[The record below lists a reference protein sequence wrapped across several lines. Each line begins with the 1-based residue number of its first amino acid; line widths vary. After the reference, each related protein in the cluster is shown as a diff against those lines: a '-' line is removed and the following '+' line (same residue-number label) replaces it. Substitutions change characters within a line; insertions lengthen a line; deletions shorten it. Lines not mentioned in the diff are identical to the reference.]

1 MWKPTFDPG
10 LTQQYTG
17 GLRRMINKDGT
28 FNIVRRGANWH
39 DVHPYL
45 HLINASWTV
54 FFAVIIAAYAVVNVV
69 FAAVYYLLGPDTLY
83 GGFEARNAAGRFL
96 TSLYFSSHTLTT
108 VGFGNIVPK
117 SDAANL
123 IAAFEAFIG
132 LLGFAIAT
140 GLLFGRVSKP
150 SARIGFSEQ
159 AIVAPYHGATSL
171 QFRVVNRRANTL
183 LELEATVMLSA
194 VRPSDSSGSAR
205 TYTVLKLEREKVYF
219 FPLTWT
225 VVHPI
230 DADSPLYGKT
240 GADLEAMHAEFLI
253 LIKAW
258 DDTFSQTVNQRYSY
272 RYDEI
277 VWNARFAP
285 AFEVNSEGRM
295 VVRIDRVGNYGP
307 A

>member
-10 LTQQYTG
+10 LTQQYAG
-17 GLRRMINKDGT
+17 SLRRMINKDGS
-28 FNIVRRGANWH
+28 FNVVRRGAGWR
-39 DVHPYL
+39 DIHPYL

-54 FFAVIIAAYAVVNVV
+54 FFTVIISAYAVVNMM
-69 FAAVYYLLGPDTLY
+69 FAAVYYLLGPDTLS
-83 GGFEARNAAGRFL
+83 GGFEAPTSTGRFL

-108 VGFGNIVPK
+108 VGFGNIAPK

-150 SARIGFSEQ
+150 SARIGFSER
-159 AIVAPYHGATSL
+159 AIIAPYHGGSSL
-171 QFRVVNRRANTL
+171 QFRVVNRRPNTL
-183 LELEATVMLSA
+183 LELEAMVLLSA
-194 VRPSDSSGSAR
+194 VNPLAGKGPTR
-205 TYTVLKLEREKVYF
+205 TYTTLQLEREKVYF

-230 DADSPLYGKT
+230 GEDSPLYGKSS
-240 GADLEAMHAEFLI
+240 ADLEAMQAELLI

-285 AFEVNSEGRM
+285 AFETSRDGNM
-295 VVRIDRVGNYGP
+295 IVRIDRVGHYDP

>member
-17 GLRRMINKDGT
+17 GLRRMINKDGS
-28 FNIVRRGANWH
+28 FNVVRRGANWR
-39 DVHPYL
+39 DVHLYL
-45 HLINASWTV
+45 HLINASWSV
-54 FFAVIIAAYAVVNVV
+54 FFAIIIGAYAVVNMI

-83 GGFEARNAAGRFL
+83 GGFEAHNANGRFL

-150 SARIGFSEQ
+150 SARIGFSER
-159 AIVAPYHGATSL
+159 AIVAPYHGGPSL

-194 VRPSDSSGSAR
+194 ANPIDGGSAR
-205 TYTVLKLEREKVYF
+205 TYTVLRLEREKVYF

-230 DADSPLYGKT
+230 GPDSPLYGKT
-240 GADLEAMHAEFLI
+240 GADLEAMQAELLI

-277 VWNARFAP
+277 EWNARFAP
-285 AFEVNSEGRM
+285 AFEVNSEGSLI
-295 VVRIDRVGNYGP
+295 VRVDRVGNYGP

>member
-17 GLRRMINKDGT
+17 SLRRMINKDGS
-28 FNIVRRGANWH
+28 FNVVRRGAGWR
-39 DVHPYL
+39 DIHPYL
-45 HLINASWTV
+45 HLINASWTM
-54 FFAVIIAAYAVVNVV
+54 FFTVIISAYAVVNMM
-69 FAAVYYLLGPDTLY
+69 FATVYYLLGPDTLS
-83 GGFEARNAAGRFL
+83 GRFL

-108 VGFGNIVPK
+108 VGFGNIAPK

-150 SARIGFSEQ
+150 SARIGFSER
-159 AIVAPYHGATSL
+159 AIIAPYHGGSSL
-171 QFRVVNRRANTL
+171 QFRVVNRRPNTL
-183 LELEATVMLSA
+183 LELEAMVLLSA
-194 VRPSDSSGSAR
+194 VNPLAGGGPAR
-205 TYTVLKLEREKVYF
+205 TYTALQLEREKVYF

-230 DADSPLYGKT
+230 GPDSPLYGKSA
-240 GADLEAMHAEFLI
+240 ADLEAMQAELLI

-272 RYDEI
+272 RWDEI

-285 AFEVNSEGRM
+285 AFEVSRDGNM
-295 VVRIDRVGNYGP
+295 IVRIDRVGYYDP

>member
-17 GLRRMINKDGT
+17 GLRRMINKDGS
-28 FNIVRRGANWH
+28 FNVVRRGANWR

-45 HLINASWTV
+45 HLINASWSV
-54 FFAVIIAAYAVVNVV
+54 FFTVIISAYAVVNMI

-83 GGFEARNAAGRFL
+83 GGFEAHNAMGRFL

-123 IAAFEAFIG
+123 IAAFEAFMG

-140 GLLFGRVSKP
+140 GLLFGRVSRP
-150 SARIGFSEQ
+150 SARIGFSER
-159 AIVAPYHGATSL
+159 AIVAPYHGGTSL

-183 LELEATVMLSA
+183 LELEATVMLSSVNPTDA
-194 VRPSDSSGSAR
+194 GGMAR
-205 TYTVLKLEREKVYF
+205 TYTVLRLEREKVYF

-225 VVHPI
+225 VVHAI
-230 DADSPLYGKT
+230 DSESPLYGKT
-240 GADLEAMHAEFLI
+240 GADLEAMQAEFLI

-272 RYDEI
+272 RYDEV
-277 VWNARFAP
+277 VWNARFVP
-285 AFEVNSEGRM
+285 AFEVNREGAM
-295 VVRIDRVGNYGP
+295 VVSIDRVGAYGP
-307 A
+307 V